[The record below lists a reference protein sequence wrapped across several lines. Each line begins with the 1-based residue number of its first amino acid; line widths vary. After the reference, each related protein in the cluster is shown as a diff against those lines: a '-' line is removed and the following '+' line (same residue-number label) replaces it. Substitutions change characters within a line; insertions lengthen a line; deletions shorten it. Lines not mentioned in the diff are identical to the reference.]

1 MSPEEQDRL
10 RKEEEE
16 RKKYPIPPLPDVNK
30 FDKIY
35 ILPMFCKPGKHQY
48 MIKYKDTREPGQ
60 ARLAK
65 RIKKLEKRHRRG
77 KAGQPVTKPFDK
89 VAYSEAKKNLV
100 PECFFYQCEV
110 PKRVEEIPACA
121 KQMQSKVVERAFNKE
136 MSVFNKWRQDTP
148 L

>member
-1 MSPEEQDRL
+1 
-10 RKEEEE
+10 
-16 RKKYPIPPLPDVNK
+16 
-30 FDKIY
+30 
-35 ILPMFCKPGKHQY
+35 MFCKPGKHQY

-60 ARLAK
+60 ARLLK
-65 RIKKLEKRHRRG
+65 RLKKLEKRHRRG
-77 KAGQPVTKPFDK
+77 KSKPPRPVTKPFDK

-110 PKRVEEIPACA
+110 PKRVEEILACA

-136 MSVFNKWRQDTP
+136 MSVFNKWRADSG